1 MKTMFG
7 LMNST
12 ASLSSQCVAA
22 HDYKCLFAPIAI
34 AFITTPIFA
43 LNSEYDASV
52 RLFSFSL
59 LMLFSLFSVFSFLS
73 PFPHAWCCRCRR
85 RRCAHNYCMA
95 MITTRTQMR
104 PWSRRAM
111 VAMPTS
117 FW

>member
-1 MKTMFG
+1 MVKPSPVSYDYKICTYSSRIKTMFG

-52 RLFSFSL
+52 RLFSFSS
-59 LMLFSLFSVFSFLS
+59 FSRSRFSSSIS
-73 PFPHAWCCRCRR
+73 PSPPARFVR
-85 RRCAHNYCMA
+85 
-95 MITTRTQMR
+95 
-104 PWSRRAM
+104 S
-111 VAMPTS
+111 
-117 FW
+117 

>member
-1 MKTMFG
+1 MTPYSSRMKTMFG

-52 RLFSFSL
+52 RLFSFSSFSRSRFSSSISLPL
-59 LMLFSLFSVFSFLS
+59 LLK
-73 PFPHAWCCRCRR
+73 
-85 RRCAHNYCMA
+85 AHS
-95 MITTRTQMR
+95 RT
-104 PWSRRAM
+104 
-111 VAMPTS
+111 
-117 FW
+117 F